1 MANLY
6 NLETEVEEL
15 KKIVWNLSRKISP
28 SLEKRVQTLE
38 ELNQETSG

>member
-15 KKIVWNLSRKISP
+15 KKIVWNLSRKIIP
-28 SLEKRVQTLE
+28 ALEKRVQTLE